1 MIENLLEQIENAL
14 VEARVKI
21 VKARVRGGKVQ
32 RRVKVAVGPGYTMR
46 GGKPVK
52 MKAAERLR
60 RKIAQRKGA
69 RKRLATAARA
79 KIKAMRS
86 RRKRKSLGL

>member
-1 MIENLLEQIENAL
+1 MIEQLLEQIQIGL
-14 VEARVKI
+14 DEARVKV
-21 VKARVRGGKVQ
+21 VKARIRGGKIQ
-32 RRVKVAVGPGYTMR
+32 RRVKVATQPGYTIR

-60 RKIAQRKGA
+60 RKIAQKKGA
-69 RKRLATAARA
+69 RKRKAEGARA

-86 RRKRKSLGL
+86 RKKRKSLGL